1 MAAGLEMCCG
11 CPARTADT
19 ADSVPG
25 RGFDQGAAAEGAQT
39 WNASNRLYRQPDQS
53 QQGQLDV
60 FVPLSDD
67 NPLRRISRQW
77 VTIALIAL
85 NVIVYGLEV
94 TPQGQAVAAS
104 FAIVPSELLAVRFFG
119 GAARGAYDSIAVPE
133 WLTVLSYMF
142 LHGDLLHLGANML
155 FLWVFGDNVEDA
167 LGHGR
172 YLVFYLLCG
181 IAGGLA
187 HTLMSPASKLPLI
200 GASGAVAG
208 VIAAYLLLHPH
219 VRVWVLAFRVIPLRI
234 TASLALGAWIA
245 TQVVMVVLQS
255 CGDSFRVGQC
265 VWRVVGQ
272 QVAVEGTGD
281 GVAWWAHIGGIVAGA
296 ALIYVMRPPGVALWQ
311 PPPPPSA
318 EA

>member
-1 MAAGLEMCCG
+1 M
-11 CPARTADT
+11 
-19 ADSVPG
+19 
-25 RGFDQGAAAEGAQT
+25 
-39 WNASNRLYRQPDQS
+39 
-53 QQGQLDV
+53 

-67 NPLRRISRQW
+67 NPLRSIHLQW
-77 VTIALIAL
+77 VTITLIAL
-85 NVIVYGLEV
+85 NVIIYGLEV
-94 TPQGQAVAAS
+94 TPQGQAIAAS
-104 FAIVPSELLAVRFFG
+104 FAIVPSELIAVRFFG
-119 GAARGAYDSIAVPE
+119 GAAGGAYDTVAVPE

-167 LGHGR
+167 LGHVRFLG
-172 YLVFYLLCG
+172 FYLLCG

-187 HTLMSPASKLPLI
+187 HTLMAPVSKLPLI

-234 TASLALGAWIA
+234 TASLALGAWIL

-255 CGDSFRVGQC
+255 CGDQFKFGQC
-265 VWRVVGQ
+265 VWRVVGNRLP
-272 QVAVEGTGD
+272 AESIGD

-296 ALIYVMRPPGVALWQ
+296 VLICVMRPPGVELLQ
-311 PPPPPSA
+311 RPPPTPQS
-318 EA
+318 